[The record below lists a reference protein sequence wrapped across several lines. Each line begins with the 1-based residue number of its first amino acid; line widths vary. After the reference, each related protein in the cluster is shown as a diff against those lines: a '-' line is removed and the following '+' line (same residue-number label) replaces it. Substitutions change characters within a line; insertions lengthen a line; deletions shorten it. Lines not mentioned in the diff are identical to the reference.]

1 MGKIIAIANQKGGV
15 GKTTTTVNLGI
26 GLARSGKRVLLIDAD
41 GQADLT
47 KSLGFKR
54 PAELSYTTATVLENI
69 VREQD
74 IGTEENLLWHTE
86 DVWLL
91 PSNSKL
97 SEMEM
102 TLVNVMRRE
111 FVLSEYIHTIRDN
124 YDYILIDC
132 MPSLGMVTINAL
144 VAADSVLIPVQAE
157 YLPVSDLQELIRTVG
172 MVRRHLNKDLDIEGI
187 LINRLDNRTRD
198 SKEIAKLLE
207 KNYGSK
213 VTIFKHPVPASVR
226 AAETSAQ
233 GKSIYLYDG
242 KGKVANAF
250 AELTKEVMSNG

>member
-26 GLARSGKRVLLIDAD
+26 GLARSGKKVLLIDAD

-54 PAELSYTTATVLENI
+54 PADLPYTTATVLERV
-69 VREQD
+69 VREQNC
-74 IGTEENLLWHTE
+74 GTEEDLLQHTE
-86 DVWLL
+86 GVWLL
-91 PSNSKL
+91 PSNARL

-111 FVLSEYIHTIRDN
+111 FVLSEYIHTVRDE

-132 MPSLGMVTINAL
+132 MPSLGMVTINSL

-172 MVRRHLNKDLDIEGI
+172 MVRRHLNRELAIEGI
-187 LINRLDNRTRD
+187 LINRLDRRTRD
-198 SKEIAKLLE
+198 AKEIARLIE
-207 KNYGSK
+207 ENYGTK
-213 VTIFKHPVPASVR
+213 VTIFRHPIPASVR

-242 KGKVANAF
+242 KGKVASAF
-250 AELTKEVMSNG
+250 EELTKEVMAHG